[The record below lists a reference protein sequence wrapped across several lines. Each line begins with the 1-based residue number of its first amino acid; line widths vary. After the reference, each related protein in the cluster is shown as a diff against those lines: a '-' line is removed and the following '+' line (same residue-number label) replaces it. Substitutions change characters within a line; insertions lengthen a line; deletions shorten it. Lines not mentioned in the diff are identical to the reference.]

1 MNREFLG
8 KDLEVIIPFKNVT
21 FSGNEVDELETL
33 IGNTS
38 YTGSFDDV
46 RFDEVIDIYFRLF
59 VAIIS
64 YEYKLAKS
72 KK

>member
-8 KDLEVIIPFKNVT
+8 KDLEVIIQFKNIT
-21 FSGNEVDELETL
+21 FAGTEVDELETL

>member
-8 KDLEVIIPFKNVT
+8 KDLEVIIPFKNIT
-21 FSGNEVDELETL
+21 FTGNEVDELETF

>member
-21 FSGNEVDELETL
+21 FTGSDVDEIEVL
-33 IGNTS
+33 ISNTS

-59 VAIIS
+59 IALIS

>member
-8 KDLEVIIPFKNVT
+8 KDLEVIIQFKNIT